1 MKKWIFVFICLLLFS
16 GCTHSTQVKT
26 DMVSKEEKQ
35 EDSGY
40 KIFYDKAMF
49 QAPDQI
55 YVSEMIAKEIK
66 KEDIFEMLDVPMK
79 ETIAKGLDKYHR
91 EEIYIWNNEK
101 YELESAKNYYN
112 LILRSKF
119 NKDKKAKQMKI
130 KSEEIQKKA
139 TKLFTKWEKIAGVTL
154 DKEHMKMEAAE
165 GEDGKIAILQGVCW
179 DPNEFTVQELGFF
192 LLAQFGYLLLAAR
205 YFEACYEIR
214 YVMLPRC
221 HKKGQL
227 YQSIWK
233 GLLVLTAA
241 YSIFMLIVSL
251 FFTLMEG
258 EKLPSFKDEINML
271 FLFFFCMFTIA
282 ATQTWLCILVK
293 LHIIIYVLIA
303 LYQITGIFSYL
314 LGGFRVLFLIN
325 YGMLI
330 RCRGYGYSD
339 APQKLF
345 TVPESIFILLFIC
358 AVSYLCG
365 SLLLNRK
372 REWG

>member
-1 MKKWIFVFICLLLFS
+1 M
-16 GCTHSTQVKT
+16 G
-26 DMVSKEEKQ
+26 
-35 EDSGY
+35 
-40 KIFYDKAMF
+40 
-49 QAPDQI
+49 
-55 YVSEMIAKEIK
+55 
-66 KEDIFEMLDVPMK
+66 
-79 ETIAKGLDKYHR
+79 
-91 EEIYIWNNEK
+91 
-101 YELESAKNYYN
+101 
-112 LILRSKF
+112 
-119 NKDKKAKQMKI
+119 
-130 KSEEIQKKA
+130 
-139 TKLFTKWEKIAGVTL
+139 
-154 DKEHMKMEAAE
+154 
-165 GEDGKIAILQGVCW
+165 IAILQGVCW

-251 FFTLMEG
+251 LFTLMEG
-258 EKLPSFKDEINML
+258 EKLPTFKDEISML

-293 LHIIIYVLIA
+293 RHIIIYVLIA
-303 LYQITGIFSYL
+303 LYQILGIFSYL